1 MARLPIYRESLVL
14 LGSYLPLAAT
24 LLKVH
29 LSTCR
34 YLRVS
39 SLETLDG
46 WLAELLK
53 RGGSDLH
60 LKAQAVPR
68 IRVNGDLVLLRAEL
82 VTPDDTMSIA
92 RYAMGEEMWAGFVRR
107 HEADFAY
114 RRTGLGRFR
123 VNAFLQRGSVSM
135 VFRAVSMNPPTVKEL
150 GLPESISKIAEEH
163 RGLVLVT
170 GPTGSGKSSTLA
182 AMVNHINS
190 TRDAHIVTIEDP
202 LETLHQD
209 KRSIVNQRE
218 IGFDTQDYATAMRAA
233 MRQDPDVILVGEMR
247 DLETVTA
254 AIQAA
259 ETGHLVL
266 STLHTTG
273 AAETIIRVVDF
284 FPPHLQQQIRVSLAG
299 TLKGIICQR
308 LVKTK
313 DGTSRVPALEI
324 MIANGR
330 TMQCVVDPMK
340 TYDLREIIKEGSFY
354 GMTTFDQSL
363 RDLYKS
369 GTISLE
375 DALDNATNAHDLK
388 LSIGEITELASL

>member
-1 MARLPIYRESLVL
+1 MVDFATTS
-14 LGSYLPLAAT
+14 T
-24 LLKVH
+24 LLKVQVI
-29 LSTCR
+29 TCR
-34 YLRVS
+34 YLVVS

-46 WLAELLK
+46 WLAELL
-53 RGGSDLH
+53 RQGGSDLH

-68 IRVNGDLVLLRAEL
+68 IRVNGDLVLLPAEL
-82 VTPDDTMSIA
+82 VTPDETMSIA
-92 RYAMGEEMWAGFVRR
+92 RYAMGEEMWSGFVRR

-135 VFRAVSMNPPTVKEL
+135 VFRAVSTNPPTVEEL
-150 GLPESISKIAEEH
+150 GLPVSISKIAEER

-190 TRDAHIVTIEDP
+190 TRSAHIVTIEDP

-299 TLKGIICQR
+299 TLKGIVCQR

-313 DGTSRVPALEI
+313 DGNSRVPALEI

-340 TYDLREIIKEGSFY
+340 TYDIREIIKQGSFY
-354 GMTTFDQSL
+354 GMMTFDQSL
-363 RDLYKS
+363 HDLYKS

-375 DALDNATNAHDLK
+375 DALENATNPHDLK
-388 LSIGEITELASL
+388 LSIGEITEMAAL